1 MARKARMPEPPK
13 ARDPVAKA
21 MRGDPRF
28 RRVVIQDKR
37 LKPPRTPR
45 GRWADAGFLFARR
58 PDYLTLDHAGIAICL
73 AERRRRCHRVRM
85 TTRAHIQSGSWR
97 VR

>member
-1 MARKARMPEPPK
+1 MARKARLPEPPK

-21 MRGDPRF
+21 MHADPRF

-37 LKPPRTPR
+37 RKPPRTPR
-45 GRWADAGFLFARR
+45 GRWADAGFSFAPGNLSHTLSPDRR
-58 PDYLTLDHAGIAICL
+58 AIGLAAGPS
-73 AERRRRCHRVRM
+73 RCHRGPM
-85 TTRAHIQSGSWR
+85 TTRAHIPTGSWR